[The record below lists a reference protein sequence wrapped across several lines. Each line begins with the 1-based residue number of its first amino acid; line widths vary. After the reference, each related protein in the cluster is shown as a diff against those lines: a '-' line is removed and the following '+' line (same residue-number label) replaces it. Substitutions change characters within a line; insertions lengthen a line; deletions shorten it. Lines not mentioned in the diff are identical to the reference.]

1 LTAIIEMK
9 GVWVRLGGRSVLEDV
24 DFTLEKGD
32 FYGMIGPNGGGK
44 TTLIKV
50 ILGLIR
56 PVKGEVRIEGE
67 TPEKNRHLL
76 GYVPQYRTYDFTY
89 PLTVHEMVLSGRL
102 GLIPGTFRKYRK
114 EDHEKAVEAMGLM
127 DIEDLSARPIG
138 ELSGGQQQRAIIARA
153 LVSEPHAL
161 LLDEPTT
168 HVDPQMEGEFYE
180 ILRSLHTRMA
190 ILLVTHDMTAIS
202 AYVDKIACLNRRLF
216 THGSKEIS
224 EDMLEA
230 VYHCPINLL
239 AHGVPHRVL
248 RSHEEEP

>member
-1 LTAIIEMK
+1 MDAIVEISK
-9 GVWVRLGGRSVLEDV
+9 VWVRLGGRSVLEDV
-24 DFTLEKGD
+24 NFTLERGD
-32 FYGMIGPNGGGK
+32 FYGVIGPNGGGK

-50 ILGLIR
+50 ILGLIK
-56 PVKGEVRIEGE
+56 PWKGEVLIEGE
-67 TPEKNRHLL
+67 APERNRHRL

-89 PLTVHEMVLSGRL
+89 PLTVHEMVLSGRM
-102 GLIPGTFRKYRK
+102 GLITGPFRRYHT
-114 EDHEKAVEAMGLM
+114 EDHKQTEAAMELMG
-127 DIEDLSARPIG
+127 IGDLANRPIG

-153 LVSEPHAL
+153 LVSDPHAL

-168 HVDPQMEGEFYE
+168 HVDPHMEEEFYE
-180 ILRSLHTRMA
+180 ILRSLQKRMA

-216 THGSKEIS
+216 THGNREID
-224 EDMLEA
+224 EDMLAA

-239 AHGVPHRVL
+239 AHGIPHRVL

>member
-1 LTAIIEMK
+1 MDTLVELK
-9 GVWVRLGGRSVLEDV
+9 GVWVRLGGRSVLEDIN
-24 DFTLEKGD
+24 FSLEKGD
-32 FYGMIGPNGGGK
+32 FYGVIGPNGGGK

-56 PVKGEVRIEGE
+56 PWKGEVTVEGE
-67 TPEKNRHLL
+67 PPEKNRQLL

-89 PLTVHEMVLSGRL
+89 PLTVQEMVLSGRM
-102 GLIPGTFRKYRK
+102 GLIAGPFRKYHD
-114 EDHEKAVEAMGLM
+114 EDREKAHTAMERMGIG
-127 DIEDLSARPIG
+127 DIAERPIG

-153 LVSEPHAL
+153 LVSDPHAL
-161 LLDEPTT
+161 LLDEPTS
-168 HVDPQMEGEFYE
+168 HVDPRMEEEFYE
-180 ILRSLHTRMA
+180 ILRSLHQRMA

-216 THGSKEIS
+216 THGSREID

-248 RSHEEEP
+248 RSHEEKP

>member
-1 LTAIIEMK
+1 MAPIVEMK

-24 DFTLEKGD
+24 NFSLEQDD
-32 FYGMIGPNGGGK
+32 FYGVIGPNGGGK

-50 ILGLIR
+50 ILGLIK
-56 PVKGEVRIEGE
+56 PWKGEVTVQGE
-67 TPEKNRHLL
+67 NPEKNRHLL

-89 PLTVHEMVLSGRL
+89 PLTVREMVLSGRL
-102 GLIPGTFRKYRK
+102 GLVPGPFRKYRG
-114 EDHEKAVEAMGLM
+114 EDHEKARAAMEMMG
-127 DIEDLSARPIG
+127 IGDLSDRPIG

-153 LVSEPHAL
+153 LVSQPIAL

-168 HVDPQMEGEFYE
+168 HVDPQMEEEFYE
-180 ILRSLHTRMA
+180 ILRSLHKRMA
-190 ILLVTHDMTAIS
+190 ILLVTHDMTAVS

-230 VYHCPINLL
+230 VYHCPISLI